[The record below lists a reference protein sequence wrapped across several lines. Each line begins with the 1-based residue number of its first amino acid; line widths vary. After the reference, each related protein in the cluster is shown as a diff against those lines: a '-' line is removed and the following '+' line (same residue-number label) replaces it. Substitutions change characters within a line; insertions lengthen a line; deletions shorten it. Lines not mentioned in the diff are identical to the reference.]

1 MVANTRFSIAKN
13 MGLLA
18 TITSIALMILTLFG
32 LVLTSKSFNF
42 LPHAVDAEGSEVP
55 SVFVSEFEENQDSEK
70 EMSVD
75 VKDVG
80 QLRALYASLE
90 FDLFREGANLNQ
102 VPRVYVTS
110 LPKDLKKIHNVEDKK
125 QLFVQVLLPMI
136 LAENEKIVEARK
148 HLITVRESML
158 QGEKLTSEDQE
169 WLADLIQRYK
179 LKDLSM
185 DELIRRVDFIPPSL
199 ALGQAILETG
209 WGVSFAALEKNSP
222 FGYTIRD
229 RVKFYESLQKSIE
242 DYILN
247 LNTHHAYKRMRLKR
261 AELRDQKKPICSFQL
276 VETLHHYSELGLLY
290 INRVKNLMKMHGL
303 GEFDR
308 AKLVSMSQRS

>member
-18 TITSIALMILTLFG
+18 TILSIALMILVLFC

-42 LPHAVDAEGSEVP
+42 LPFSIESQDVETS
-55 SVFVSEFEENQDSEK
+55 SVFVSEFDEKQDSEK
-70 EMSVD
+70 EMSID
-75 VKDVG
+75 VKNVG
-80 QLRALYASLE
+80 QLRELYASLE
-90 FDLFREGANLNQ
+90 FDLFREGANLNE

-110 LPKDLKKIHNVEDKK
+110 LPKDLKKIHNIEDKK

-136 LAENEKIVEARK
+136 LAENEKIIEARK
-148 HLITVRESML
+148 RLVNMRESMIKGNKL
-158 QGEKLTSEDQE
+158 SSDDQG

-222 FGYTIRD
+222 FGFTIRE

-247 LNTHHAYKRMRLKR
+247 LNTHHAYRKMRSKR
-261 AELRDQKKPICSFQL
+261 AELRDQKKPVCSFQL
-276 VETLHHYSELGLLY
+276 ADTLHHYSELGLLY
-290 INRVKNLMKMHGL
+290 ISRVKSLMRAHSL

-308 AKLVSMSQRS
+308 ARLVSMSQRS

>member
-1 MVANTRFSIAKN
+1 MHHTTHKPRIK
-13 MGLLA
+13 
-18 TITSIALMILTLFG
+18 
-32 LVLTSKSFNF
+32 
-42 LPHAVDAEGSEVP
+42 
-55 SVFVSEFEENQDSEK
+55 EK
-70 EMSVD
+70 CE
-75 VKDVG
+75 
-80 QLRALYASLE
+80 
-90 FDLFREGANLNQ
+90 
-102 VPRVYVTS
+102 
-110 LPKDLKKIHNVEDKK
+110 
-125 QLFVQVLLPMI
+125 
-136 LAENEKIVEARK
+136 ENEKIVEARK

-276 VETLHHYSELGLLY
+276 VDTLHHYSELGLLY
-290 INRVKNLMKMHGL
+290 INRVKNLMKMHSL